1 MVTKKPLS
9 EDISIRQTENIGII
23 TLDFPGA
30 LHWSQYKVKII
41 TILSKIAPNN
51 CDGDTLSWGSNKG
64 WNGATKLI
72 LHEGSYLL

>member
-41 TILSKIAPNN
+41 TILSKIAPIIVMEIFFP
-51 CDGDTLSWGSNKG
+51 GA
-64 WNGATKLI
+64 ATKA
-72 LHEGSYLL
+72 GMGQQN